1 MVKIA
6 AATLAANV
14 LLKGLGIT
22 QFFAHKKGYCEL
34 PQKWCW
40 N

>member
-6 AATLAANV
+6 VATLAANV
-14 LLKGLGIT
+14 LLSELGTIRII
-22 QFFAHKKGYCEL
+22 AHKKGYCEL
-34 PQKWCW
+34 LQKWCW